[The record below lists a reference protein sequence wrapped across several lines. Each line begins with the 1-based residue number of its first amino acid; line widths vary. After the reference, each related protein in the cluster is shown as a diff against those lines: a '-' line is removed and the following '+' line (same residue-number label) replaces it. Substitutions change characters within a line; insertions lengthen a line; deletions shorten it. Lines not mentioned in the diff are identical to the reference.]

1 MPNRIIKESVCTSD
15 NLDALSWFEEVCF
28 YRLIVNCDDYGRM
41 DARPAILRSRLFP
54 LKSITDKQV
63 NSALQSLRSAGM
75 IDLYD
80 VDGRSF
86 LQIRTWEKHQTIR
99 AKKSKFPAP
108 EQGLQSSEINCV
120 QMQADVSVIQSNT
133 NTNPNQN
140 TNTNARAR
148 ADIIDYLNEKVGTS
162 YRADAALAKKHIDA
176 RINEGYTVEDFRTVI
191 DKKTAEWKGTEFE
204 RFLRPETLFGT
215 KFDSY
220 LNAKDGKSGSIPAPP
235 VYTSD
240 GLFEA
245 LYADEED
252 GGNTA

>member
-15 NLDALSWFEEVCF
+15 NLDTLSWFEEVCF
-28 YRLIVNCDDYGRM
+28 YRLIVNCDDYGRL
-41 DARPAILRSRLFP
+41 DARLAILRSKLFP
-54 LKSITDKQV
+54 LKSITDKQI

-99 AKKSKFPAP
+99 AKKSKFPSP
-108 EQGLQSSEINCV
+108 EQGLQTSEINCM
-120 QMQADVSVIQSNT
+120 QMQADVSVIQSNP
-133 NTNPNQN
+133 NPNPNQN
-140 TNTNARAR
+140 TNTNARER
-148 ADIIDYLNEKVGTS
+148 ADIIDYLNEKVGTN

-191 DKKTAEWKGTEFE
+191 DKKVAEWKGTEFE
-204 RFLRPETLFGT
+204 KFLRPETLFGT

-220 LNAKDGKSGSIPAPP
+220 LNATNGGGSIPAPP

-240 GLFEA
+240 GIFEA
-245 LYADEED
+245 LYADEEN
-252 GGNTA
+252 GGDTA